1 MRRAI
6 KRGLIVALGVIIQ
19 ILLSLSVLIFFGQK
33 IAVIETFYSIL
44 SVLLVLG
51 IVKESK
57 SLSKD
62 LPWIIIIMLF
72 PIVGALLYIVIGGNL
87 KKSKVLKA
95 IKQSEENGGKYFVQN
110 KDIKKEIEEQNN
122 GKLNYLMN
130 YLNFPVTKNNEVK
143 YYSFGEKAFPD
154 MISELKNAK
163 KFIFLE
169 YFIIKTG
176 KMWDEILKILEEKA
190 EQGLDVRLIY
200 DDMGCIAFLPTNYPK
215 KMEEKGIKCVAF
227 NKLNPF
233 LGVIMNNRDHRKM
246 MIIDGKTV
254 FSGGMNLADEYI
266 NLEHPYG
273 IWKDNGIK
281 IKGDAVWNFT
291 VMFLNMWNAYKK
303 EDSNYNIFKYDF
315 SKENLNNKGYVV
327 PYFETPLDSEIVGEN
342 VYLNIINQATK
353 YLYIFTPYLIIDT
366 DMINSLILSAK
377 RGVDVRIVVPGIPDK
392 KIVYSLTTSYFETL
406 IKNGVKIYKYT
417 PGFVHSKVFISDDNI
432 ATVGTINL
440 DYRSLYLHFE
450 CGVFMQDVEVINE
463 VKKDLVETIEKS
475 HLVSKKDATPKFF
488 KGVWQAVLRLFAPL
502 M

>member
-342 VYLNIINQATK
+342 VYL
-353 YLYIFTPYLIIDT
+353 YIFTPYLIIDT